1 MESNRINIVIVE
13 DHPIVIEGLKT
24 MLSKKDEFCIAG
36 SFSTGK
42 QLLEY
47 LDSHEIEV
55 ILLDISLPDISGLEL
70 CKTIKM
76 QWPKSIIIILSNH
89 TERSI
94 IMQSIQNGARG
105 YLLKNAAI
113 NELIFAIYQAI
124 DGQLV
129 YSKEIHEII
138 SKPSERELMGHTQIT
153 KREKQILIMIAD
165 GKTSNQIAQELFLSN
180 LTVDTHRKNML
191 QKFGVKNT
199 AELIREATRQQL
211 I

>member
-1 MESNRINIVIVE
+1 MENNKINIVITE

-24 MLSKKDEFCIAG
+24 MLSKKEEFCIAG
-36 SFSTGK
+36 SFPTGR

-47 LDSHEIEV
+47 LEEQEIEV

-76 QWPKSIIIILSNH
+76 NWPNSIILILSNH

-105 YLLKNAAI
+105 YLLKNASI
-113 NELIFAIYQAI
+113 NELTDGIYRAI

-138 SKPSERELMGHTQIT
+138 SKPSEKELLGNTSIT
-153 KREKQILIMIAD
+153 KREKQILLMISE

-191 QKFGVKNT
+191 QKFRVKNT
-199 AELIREATRQQL
+199 AELIKEATRQHL